1 MKKEELLAKLE
12 VAKEVTSVVSIDLI
26 ISALNELETPKAK
39 SGITQELAD
48 EIANKIERT
57 LDHNSNDLVNKDD
70 VTFNINYGN
79 TIEVDD
85 VYIDVY
91 ETMDH
96 INSCL
101 SEFII
106 EEGMEEIIQDEDV
119 IEVPNETGH
128 TLPGFENGVGLDNLN
143 IRFQDGRQG
152 I

>member
-48 EIANKIERT
+48 EIANRIELC
-57 LDHNSNDLVNKDD
+57 LDRNADDLVDKDNI
-70 VTFNINYGN
+70 TFEIQYGN
-79 TIEVDD
+79 QLEIDEAQ
-85 VYIDVY
+85 IDVS
-91 ETMDH
+91 ETMEH
-96 INSCL
+96 ITACL
-101 SEFII
+101 EEFIV
-106 EEGMEEIIQDEDV
+106 EEDEDV
-119 IEVPNETGH
+119 IEVLNETEH